1 MEMKPASQSAAEF
14 THLVLPPDINT
25 VGTVFGGRVMEWI
38 DIAGAVVATRH
49 CRRVSVTAS
58 VDALHFISPLKLG
71 DIVIIK
77 AAVNY
82 VHRTSMEIG
91 VRIEAEDPRTGDR
104 RHTVSAYST
113 FVALDERGKATPI
126 PPVIPETEAER
137 RRYRGAAERREARLA
152 LRQKLRADR

>member
-1 MEMKPASQSAAEF
+1 LEMKPASQSAAEF

-113 FVALDERGKATPI
+113 FVALDEQGCPTEVPGLDCKTPEEQRRFQEGK
-126 PPVIPETEAER
+126 R
-137 RRYRGAAERREARLA
+137 RREERIRWREEL
-152 LRQKLRADR
+152 KKK